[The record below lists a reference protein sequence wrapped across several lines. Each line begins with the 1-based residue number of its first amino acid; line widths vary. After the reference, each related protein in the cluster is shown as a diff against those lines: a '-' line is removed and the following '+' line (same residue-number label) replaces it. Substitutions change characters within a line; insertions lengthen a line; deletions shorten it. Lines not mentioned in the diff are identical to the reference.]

1 MQAQYPP
8 VQTAY
13 LPASPQFSAM
23 SHAAS
28 ARSAAA
34 HGVIAAPAAS
44 DTPSHV
50 PAQNTRHAIPLT
62 PSLSPRYLSYSAL
75 ADAQLRES
83 DKSPSFSPLPNH
95 DATPVPCARVSRTV
109 TPNTFPA
116 VSLNAPPVAPVPT
129 ACSSTATRNTASA
142 IPQRST
148 PDSALHAAARP
159 KTDAALLEQMVTLRR
174 AGKSL
179 RQIGKITGRCMESV
193 RQALMRYEQAYA
205 EIPAQYAEEEEWHD
219 PLRDSEPL
227 PPGHPV
233 AVQALWHGLERWR
246 GVV

>member
-13 LPASPQFSAM
+13 LPASPQFSEI

-62 PSLSPRYLSYSAL
+62 PSLSPRNLSYSAL

-83 DKSPSFSPLPNH
+83 DKSPSSSPLPNH

-109 TPNTFPA
+109 TPNIFP
-116 VSLNAPPVAPVPT
+116 
-129 ACSSTATRNTASA
+129 A
-142 IPQRST
+142 IPQHFT